1 MRPSGPSAAEDMA
14 SLGLPNLIGV
24 VSGPQFS
31 PGSAA
36 NPLPNYPMRARRAGL
51 EGRVMLRVA
60 VDAGGRPQAVTVAES
75 SGHGILDNA
84 ARAAVE
90 GWQFTPARDGV
101 TAITAEVTVPIRF
114 RLDE

>member
-1 MRPSGPSAAEDMA
+1 
-14 SLGLPNLIGV
+14 
-24 VSGPQFS
+24 
-31 PGSAA
+31 
-36 NPLPNYPMRARRAGL
+36 
-51 EGRVMLRVA
+51 MLRVA